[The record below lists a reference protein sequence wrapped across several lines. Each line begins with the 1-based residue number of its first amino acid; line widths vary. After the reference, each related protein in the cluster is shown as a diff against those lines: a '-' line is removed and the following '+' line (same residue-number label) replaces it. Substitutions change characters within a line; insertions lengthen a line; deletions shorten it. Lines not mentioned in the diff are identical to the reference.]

1 MRSQFIVK
9 INANQKDEF
18 KKKKNNLKDKEV
30 LEKLSLFKRQSQQN
44 NIELELSQDNLN
56 KQIKT

>member
-30 LEKLSLFKRQSQQN
+30 LEKLSLFKRQA
-44 NIELELSQDNLN
+44 
-56 KQIKT
+56 